1 MEKPWVEKYR
11 PKTLDEITGHDE
23 IIKRLKSYVKK
34 KSMPHMLF
42 SGPPGVGKCLT
53 GDTKVIV
60 NNKIENLGD
69 IVEKISNGRFGATLV
84 SNPKDLNVLG
94 IDEDGNIKRFNVQYV
109 YKDKTNKII
118 KIKTKYGRE
127 LKITTYHPLLV
138 NKKDGTIKWEKAENL
153 KIGDKL
159 ATSRYISLDDNN
171 SDNLI
176 NEHKYKYENMMLE
189 WLGYFI
195 GNSYAG
201 MSSNDGITN
210 DNIIIFINNNYT
222 LRKRFA
228 ELTQKL
234 FDDAEIKER
243 IHKDNT
249 PSVYVNS
256 KKAINIITDF
266 RGKKSQIK
274 IPNYVMNSLSLK
286 YFIKAYFDCNAIIKD
301 DSIVLYTAS
310 KNMAEDLC
318 YALAKYEIISK
329 LKTEHDKK
337 HDKDYYCVIISD
349 SSNIG
354 KFLEEIGF
362 YDKDKYN
369 RAKTLLKNENPNLDV
384 IAVDKSKIRYIA
396 DRLRIQLDNDYKK
409 ILGYAETKKTSFEIS
424 KKVYYKLEELKTIKK
439 LIDKSILIDWD
450 EVEKRK
456 KHISEKT
463 GIQSDIILEYI
474 NGKRKPS
481 LKDYLKIA
489 KCLNINIED
498 TIEAMRYFAKHYV
511 GYAELSMGT
520 WNSSIQSYLEEKTY
534 DNIDIT
540 KLEEIRA
547 VELKILNET
556 LNDEKLMDAIAYVLF
571 LTTNNLYWD
580 EITDV
585 KTSEG
590 DFTIYDLHVPK
601 YHNFIGGNLPTV
613 LHNTTAALCLARDL
627 YGENWRDNFL
637 ELNSSDERGIDVI
650 RTKVKDF
657 ARTKPIGDAPFKI
670 IFLDESDALTSDAQ
684 NALRR
689 TMEKYSDI
697 CRFILSCNYPSRIIP
712 PIQSRCAIFRFS
724 PLKREDIIKK
734 IKEIAENEGITIDES
749 GIDAIIYVSE
759 GDLRKAINVLQT
771 AATVSKNINDEII
784 YKVSSKARPDE
795 IIKMLELALNN
806 KFIEARELLY
816 NLMIDWGMSGE
827 DILLQMFREIPN
839 LDIEERKKVSLV
851 EAIGECDFRIVE
863 GANERI
869 QLSALLA
876 KIGMMKGD

>member
-11 PKTLDEITGHDE
+11 PKTLDEITGHGE
-23 IIKRLKSYVKK
+23 IIKRLKNYVKK

-53 GDTKVIV
+53 GDTKVII
-60 NNKIENLGD
+60 NDKIENLGD
-69 IVEKISNGRFGATLV
+69 VVEKISNGKFGATMV
-84 SNPKDLNVLG
+84 DNLNVLG
-94 IDEDGNIKRFNVQYV
+94 IDEDGKIKKFNVQYV
-109 YKDKTNKII
+109 YKDKTDKII
-118 KIKTKYGRE
+118 KIKTRYGRE
-127 LKITTYHPLLV
+127 LKITPYHPLLI
-138 NKKDGTIKWEKAENL
+138 NRENGTIIWEKAENL

-159 ATSRYISLDDNN
+159 ATSRYVPF
-171 SDNLI
+171 
-176 NEHKYKYENMMLE
+176 NEENPTDEYECMLSE
-189 WLGYFI
+189 WLGYFMGDGHADKNCNTI
-195 GNSYAG
+195 TFTN
-201 MSSNDGITN
+201 NDE
-210 DNIIIFINNNYT
+210 F

-228 ELTQKL
+228 ELTEKL
-234 FDDAEIKER
+234 FDDAKIKER
-243 IHKDNT
+243 IHKNRAPDI
-249 PSVYVNS
+249 YVNS
-256 KKAINIITDF
+256 KKAVEIIDNL
-266 RGKKSQIK
+266 RGKKSHKVK
-274 IPNYVMNSLSLK
+274 IPNDVLNSSSLK
-286 YFIKAYFDCNAIIKD
+286 YFIRAYFDCDAGVEHS
-301 DSIVLYTAS
+301 SIVLSTAS
-310 KNMAEDLC
+310 KDMAEDLS
-318 YALAKYEIISK
+318 YALAKYGIISK
-329 LKTEHDKK
+329 LKTKHNKK
-337 HDKDYYCVIISD
+337 YEKDYYYVVISN
-349 SSNIG
+349 SSNIK

-362 YDKDKYN
+362 NQDRKYN
-369 RAKTLLKNENPNLDV
+369 KAKELLKNENPNLDV
-384 IAVDKSKIRYIA
+384 IAIDKSKIRYIA
-396 DRLRIQLDNDYKK
+396 NRLKIQFSDDKK
-409 ILGYAETKKTSFEIS
+409 RWGYAKTKKTSFEIS
-424 KKVYYKLEELKTIKK
+424 KKVYYKLEEIKTLKK
-439 LIDKSILIDWD
+439 LIDKSILIDWN
-450 EVEKRK
+450 EVAKRRK
-456 KHISEKT
+456 DIAEKT
-463 GIQSDIILEYI
+463 GIRSDRILEYI
-474 NGKRKPS
+474 KGKRKPS
-481 LKDYLKIA
+481 LKNYLKIA
-489 KCLNINIED
+489 KCLNMNIED
-498 TIEAMRYFAKHYV
+498 TVEAMKYFAKHYTS
-511 GYAELSMGT
+511 YAELGRIMDT
-520 WNSSIQSYLEEKTY
+520 WNSSVRLYLEGNTC
-534 DNIDIT
+534 NID
-540 KLEEIRA
+540 KLEEVRTA
-547 VELKILNET
+547 ELKIIDEI
-556 LNDEKLMDAIAYVLF
+556 LNDEKLTDAIAYVLF
-571 LTTNNLYWD
+571 LTTNEIYWD
-580 EITDV
+580 EITDI
-585 KTSEG
+585 KMLEG

-627 YGENWRDNFL
+627 FGENWRDNIL

-697 CRFILSCNYPSRIIP
+697 CRFILSCNFPSRIIP

-734 IKEIAENEGITIDES
+734 LKEIAENENITIDDS

-771 AATVSKNINDEII
+771 AATVSKNIDDEVV

-795 IIKMLELALNN
+795 IIKMVELALNN

-876 KIGMMKGD
+876 KIGMLKGD

>member
-11 PKTLDEITGHDE
+11 PKTLDEITGHEE
-23 IIKRLKSYVKK
+23 IIKRLKNYVKK

-53 GDTKVIV
+53 GDTKVII
-60 NNKIENLGD
+60 NDKIENLGD
-69 IVEKISNGRFGATLV
+69 VVEKISNGKFGATMV
-84 SNPKDLNVLG
+84 DNLNVLG
-94 IDEDGNIKRFNVQYV
+94 IDEDGKIKKFNVQYV
-109 YKDKTNKII
+109 YKDKTDKII
-118 KIKTKYGRE
+118 KIKTRYGRE
-127 LKITTYHPLLV
+127 LKITPYHPLLI
-138 NKKDGTIKWEKAENL
+138 NRENGTIIWEKAENL

-159 ATSRYISLDDNN
+159 ATSRYVPF
-171 SDNLI
+171 
-176 NEHKYKYENMMLE
+176 NEENPTDEYECMLSE
-189 WLGYFI
+189 WLGYFMGDGHADKNCNTI
-195 GNSYAG
+195 TFTN
-201 MSSNDGITN
+201 NDE
-210 DNIIIFINNNYT
+210 F

-228 ELTQKL
+228 ELTEKL
-234 FDDAEIKER
+234 FDDAKIKER
-243 IHKDNT
+243 IHKNRAPDI
-249 PSVYVNS
+249 YVNS
-256 KKAINIITDF
+256 KKAVEIIDNL
-266 RGKKSQIK
+266 RGKKSHKVK
-274 IPNYVMNSLSLK
+274 IPNDVLNSPSLK
-286 YFIKAYFDCNAIIKD
+286 YFIRAYFDCDAGVEHS
-301 DSIVLYTAS
+301 SIVLSTAS
-310 KNMAEDLC
+310 KDMAEDLS
-318 YALAKYEIISK
+318 YALAKYGIISK
-329 LKTEHDKK
+329 LKTKHNKK
-337 HDKDYYCVIISD
+337 YEKDYYYVVISN
-349 SSNIG
+349 SSNIK

-362 YDKDKYN
+362 NQDRKYN
-369 RAKTLLKNENPNLDV
+369 KAKELLKNENPNLDV
-384 IAVDKSKIRYIA
+384 IAIDKSKIRYIA
-396 DRLRIQLDNDYKK
+396 NRLKIQFSDDKK
-409 ILGYAETKKTSFEIS
+409 RWGYAKTKKTSFEIS
-424 KKVYYKLEELKTIKK
+424 KKVYYKLEEIKTLKK
-439 LIDKSILIDWD
+439 LIDKSILIDWN
-450 EVEKRK
+450 EVAKRRK
-456 KHISEKT
+456 DIAEKT
-463 GIQSDIILEYI
+463 GIRSDRILEYI
-474 NGKRKPS
+474 KGKRKPS
-481 LKDYLKIA
+481 LKNYLKIA
-489 KCLNINIED
+489 KCLNMNIED
-498 TIEAMRYFAKHYV
+498 TVEAMKYFAKHYTS
-511 GYAELSMGT
+511 YAELGRIMGT
-520 WNSSIQSYLEEKTY
+520 WNSSVRLYLEGNTC
-534 DNIDIT
+534 NID
-540 KLEEIRA
+540 KLEEVRTA
-547 VELKILNET
+547 ELKIIDEI
-556 LNDEKLMDAIAYVLF
+556 LNDEKLTDAIAYVLF
-571 LTTNNLYWD
+571 LTTNEIYWD
-580 EITDV
+580 EITDME
-585 KTSEG
+585 TSEE

-627 YGENWRDNFL
+627 FGENWRDNIL

-697 CRFILSCNYPSRIIP
+697 CRFILSCNFPSRIIP

-734 IKEIAENEGITIDES
+734 LKEIAENENITIDDS

-771 AATVSKNINDEII
+771 AATVSKNIDDEVV

-795 IIKMLELALNN
+795 IIKMVELALNN

-876 KIGMMKGD
+876 KIGMLKGD